1 MADRRVYDW
10 FMKSPTPTRNR
21 QIYIG
26 PDQHAALRVYAA
38 ERQIKL
44 SAAANLAVS
53 ALLAK
58 ATRKAAA
65 K

>member
-1 MADRRVYDW
+1 MLACRVYDW

-26 PDQHAALRVYAA
+26 PEQHAALRVYAA

-44 SAAANLAVS
+44 STAANLAVS

-58 ATRKAAA
+58 AAKKAAA

>member
-1 MADRRVYDW
+1 
-10 FMKSPTPTRNR
+10 MKSPTPTRNR

-44 SAAANLAVS
+44 SDAANRAVS

-58 ATRKAAA
+58 SAKKVAA

>member
-1 MADRRVYDW
+1 
-10 FMKSPTPTRNR
+10 MKSPTPTRNR